1 METRKKRER
10 NETQVEEI
18 PPPKE
23 KLSKKRPKKVAAP
36 PKSTLGSPKIPRSTG
51 KSPSP
56 QKKGKGARAEP
67 IQLEGTEFGPPEEP
81 PVQTDQPSLIALE
94 NAYLHAF
101 NQLSLVYM
109 RHVNQEE
116 EANNQQMA
124 VEQQTYVKE
133 ANAQLVLT
141 NASLRRKWEAEP
153 DDEERERLKMT
164 SSTRGPYFA
173 P

>member
-1 METRKKRER
+1 MLARTPVVFTKMETRKKRER

-36 PKSTLGSPKIPRSTG
+36 RKSTLGSPKIPRSTG

-56 QKKGKGARAEP
+56 QKKGKGAHAEP

-94 NAYLHAF
+94 NATSMH
-101 NQLSLVYM
+101 
-109 RHVNQEE
+109 
-116 EANNQQMA
+116 
-124 VEQQTYVKE
+124 
-133 ANAQLVLT
+133 LT
-141 NASLRRKWEAEP
+141 SYPSSKCAMLTRRRRRTTSKW
-153 DDEERERLKMT
+153 L
-164 SSTRGPYFA
+164 
-173 P
+173 